1 MGILE
6 IISGVLLI
14 ACSVVIVMLVLVQQG
29 NNGMGAIGGGD
40 MFADMGSRSTDAK
53 IAQVTKYAGLAFFV
67 LAVVVS
73 AINVVAK

>member
-14 ACSVVIVMLVLVQQG
+14 ACSVVIILLVLAQQPSG
-29 NNGMGAIGGGD
+29 GMGAIGGGD

-53 IAQVTKYAGLAFFV
+53 IAQVTKIAGAAFFV
-67 LAVVVS
+67 LAIAVS
-73 AINVVAK
+73 AINVLAK

>member
-40 MFADMGSRSTDAK
+40 MFANVGSRSTDAK

>member
-14 ACSVVIVMLVLVQQG
+14 ACSVVIIMLVLVQQG
-29 NNGMGAIGGGD
+29 NNGMGAISGGD

-53 IAQVTKYAGLAFFV
+53 IAQVTKYAGVAFFA
-67 LAVVVS
+67 LAVAVSVVN
-73 AINVVAK
+73 AIAK